1 MKRIFFVIS
10 LVSLATLATISN
22 LQAQFDPSQGCVVDA
37 NGRCAPN
44 VILSATPFLRI
55 IPDARSGAL
64 GDSGL
69 ASSPDPNSIH
79 FNSSKLAF
87 IDKDMSFSATYTPW
101 LRNLGIR
108 DIYMAY
114 LSGYKKV
121 DDLQTIGMSFRYF
134 SMGEIN
140 FTDINGN
147 PTGNGL
153 PRELEFAVS
162 YNRKLS
168 DNFSAG
174 LTAKFVHSNLAS
186 GQTVGGVLISS
197 ANAFAA
203 DLSFTYRKKGNL
215 TPDGSLFTLGG
226 AITNL
231 GSRISYTSSERRDF
245 LPANIG
251 IGSSLQLNL
260 DDYNSITFLLDV
272 NKLLL
277 PTPVS
282 RFVLDEN
289 GDAILGPDGN
299 IQQNPEFD
307 ANGNNFADFR
317 EQSIFS
323 AAFSSFGDAQGG
335 FSEELQEVNLS
346 LGIEYWYDKQFAA
359 RVGYY
364 YENPLKGDRQFV
376 TVGLGLKYSVFG
388 LDISYLV
395 PTNNQR
401 NPLDN
406 TLRFTVQFDFEA
418 LTGEY

>member
-1 MKRIFFVIS
+1 MKQILFALVLTMLAMMGS
-10 LVSLATLATISN
+10 LE
-22 LQAQFDPSQGCVVDA
+22 AQFNPVAGCVVDA

-55 IPDARSGAL
+55 VPDARSGAL
-64 GDSGL
+64 GDAGI
-69 ASSPDPNSIH
+69 ASSADPNALH

-101 LRNLGIR
+101 LRNLGIK

-114 LSGYKKV
+114 LTGYKKV
-121 DDLQTIGMSFRYF
+121 DDLQTIGMGFRYF

-153 PRELEFAVS
+153 PREFELAVS

-174 LTAKFVHSNLAS
+174 LTAKYIHSNLAS

-203 DLSFTYRKKGNL
+203 DLSFTYKKKGNL
-215 TPDGSLFTLGG
+215 TPEGSEWTLGG

-231 GSRISYTSSERRDF
+231 GSKVTYTSNDRRDF
-245 LPANIG
+245 IPANFG
-251 IGSSLQLNL
+251 LGTSLLLNF
-260 DDYNSITFLLDV
+260 DEYNSITFLFDV

-277 PTPVS
+277 PTPIS
-282 RFVLDEN
+282 RFEVDE
-289 GDAILGPDGN
+289 DGN
-299 IQQNPEFD
+299 IPVDDQGMRIQNPDWDPDGDGFPD
-307 ANGNNFADFR
+307 YK
-317 EQSIFS
+317 EQSVFS
-323 AAFSSFGDAQGG
+323 AALSSWGDAQGG
-335 FSEELQEVNLS
+335 FGEELQEFNMS

-359 RVGYY
+359 RLGYY
-364 YENPLKGDRQFV
+364 YENPLKGDRQFI
-376 TVGLGLKYSVFG
+376 TVGAGLKYSVFG
-388 LDISYLV
+388 MDISYLV

-406 TLRFTVQFDFEA
+406 TLRFTLQFDFAA

>member
-1 MKRIFFVIS
+1 MKQILFAFS
-10 LVSLATLATISN
+10 LVLMTTMATISSV
-22 LQAQFDPSQGCVVDA
+22 QAQLFDPAQGCVLDV
-37 NGRCAPN
+37 NQQCAPN
-44 VILSATPFLRI
+44 VILSAVPFLRI
-55 IPDARSGAL
+55 VPDARSGAL

-69 ASSPDPNSIH
+69 ATSPDPNSMH

-114 LSGYKKV
+114 LTGYKKV
-121 DDLQTIGMSFRYF
+121 DDLHTIGASFRYF

-153 PRELEFAVS
+153 PREFEFAVS

-174 LTAKFVHSNLAS
+174 LTTKFIHSNLAS
-186 GQTVGGVLISS
+186 GQTVAGVLISS

-203 DLSFTYRKKGNL
+203 DLSFTYKKKGNL
-215 TPDGSLFTLGG
+215 TEKGSEFTLGG
-226 AITNL
+226 AVTNL
-231 GSRISYTSSERRDF
+231 GSRVSYTSSDRRDF
-245 LPANIG
+245 IPANLG
-251 IGSSLQLNL
+251 LGAGLLLNL
-260 DDYNSITFLLDV
+260 DEYNSVTFLFDV

-282 RFVLDEN
+282 RRIVDE
-289 GDAILGPDGN
+289 DGN
-299 IQQNPEFD
+299 EIDNPDFD
-307 ANGNNFADFR
+307 ADGNNFPDFK

-323 AAFSSFGDAQGG
+323 AAASSFSDAQGG
-335 FSEELQEVNLS
+335 FSEEVKELNLS
-346 LGIEYWYDKQFAA
+346 LGIEYWYNKQFAA
-359 RVGYY
+359 RLGYY

-376 TVGLGLKYSVFG
+376 TVGIGLKYSVFG
-388 LDISYLV
+388 MDISYLV

-406 TLRFTVQFDFEA
+406 TLRFTLQFDFEA
-418 LTGEY
+418 LSGEY